1 MASND
6 PLHVLIAENNDRLVN
21 LGICG
26 YGEISAIH
34 DAIRAQGRHLRAVA
48 KSSVR

>member
-21 LGICG
+21 LGISG
-26 YGEISAIH
+26 YGVISTIH
-34 DAIRAQGRHLRAVA
+34 DATWAQDRHLRAVA